1 MLSLLI
7 IFMLFGTLIP
17 LMQKMQGTLDDKQ
30 MRVTAYE
37 TLHEAAKRIR
47 VNGETSGIR
56 TVNGTIYSWK
66 HGNEL
71 CVEYENYRSL
81 PETICVE

>member
-7 IFMLFGTLIP
+7 IFMLFGTLLP
-17 LMQKMQGTLDDKQ
+17 LMQKMHGTLDDKQ

-37 TLHEAAKRIR
+37 TMHEAAKRIWA
-47 VNGETSGIR
+47 NGEISGVR

-66 HGNEL
+66 HGEHL
-71 CVEYENYRSL
+71 CVEYENYRSI
-81 PETICVE
+81 PETICIE

>member
-7 IFMLFGTLIP
+7 IFMLFGTLLP
-17 LMQKMQGTLDDKQ
+17 LMQKMHGTLDDKQ

-47 VNGETSGIR
+47 ANGEISGVR
-56 TVNGTIYSWK
+56 TVNGTLYAWSY
-66 HGNEL
+66 GEQL
-71 CVEYENYRSL
+71 CVEYQNYRFL
-81 PETICVE
+81 PEKICLE